1 MITLTSPILGSVH
14 FLIDRVVLYEFFV
27 RADPVDLSALQNE
40 NAIGVL
46 YRRSTL
52 GDDDLRRL
60 GNKFLK
66 RLPDER
72 VRLGIDRGGRIVQ
85 NEYFGFFQKSARN
98 TQTLFLTAR
107 NITSTLFD
115 IGIVSV
121 GGTLRRVRRP
131 SRPDCPSADFL

>member
-1 MITLTSPILGSVH
+1 M
-14 FLIDRVVLYEFFV
+14 

-98 TQTLFLTAR
+98 T
-107 NITSTLFD
+107 
-115 IGIVSV
+115 
-121 GGTLRRVRRP
+121 
-131 SRPDCPSADFL
+131 